1 MARREVQPPVPT
13 LGSLPTDQSG
23 QYPPLVPSR
32 EDEPLPRL
40 DDTVLIDTSLGEMAG
55 SLPLPP
61 TSLPTEPI
69 PAPPAITPPAE
80 APRAIAAVDAET
92 GLIYVKFNGHM
103 TRGQALMF
111 ANELRSK
118 ANRL

>member
-1 MARREVQPPVPT
+1 MARREIQPSYPAELMPSENESADPGPT
-13 LGSLPTDQSG
+13 ETA
-23 QYPPLVPSR
+23 
-32 EDEPLPRL
+32 
-40 DDTVLIDTSLGEMAG
+40 LIDM
-55 SLPLPP
+55 PLPP
-61 TSLPTEPI
+61 TSLPSEAATATPQ
-69 PAPPAITPPAE
+69 PVPPAE